1 MEITEYQTYR
11 EEEILPLYASVGWT
25 AYTDESDALREGFA
39 RSLLTLAAYE
49 GKTLA
54 GIVRAVGDGATVV
67 LVQDLLVFPQFQ
79 RRGIGTALM
88 RAMME
93 RFANVR
99 QLHIVVAVD
108 DIGFHLYPLSIYINA
123 MIAALSHDS
132 GSIGRRGDA
141 HQQQTGYNPGCKTS
155 SLHGDTSSSFVGEF
169 MVSWKPSCV
178 KKSALI
184 FQSGFSVIHR

>member
-11 EEEILPLYASVGWT
+11 EEEILPLYVSVGWT
-25 AYTDESDALREGFA
+25 AYTEDPDALREGFA

-99 QLHIVVAVD
+99 QLQLLTD
-108 DIGFHLYPLSIYINA
+108 DTGKTLAFYRSLGLRELSAFGCRGF
-123 MIAALSHDS
+123 M
-132 GSIGRRGDA
+132 R
-141 HQQQTGYNPGCKTS
+141 
-155 SLHGDTSSSFVGEF
+155 
-169 MVSWKPSCV
+169 
-178 KKSALI
+178 
-184 FQSGFSVIHR
+184 